1 VLDWLQ
7 HNPDTRHVPVHIVS
21 IDEDNVRAQRS
32 GATSA
37 LIKPAAK
44 ETLDKL
50 FDEIHGSIERR
61 VKRLL
66 IVEDDD
72 THRSHTV
79 DLCAGDDV
87 EITTAAT
94 GAEALAALTR
104 ERFDCM
110 VLDLGL
116 PDISGFQVI
125 EKVQDEVSLRGM
137 PVVVYTAGE
146 LGRRDETRLR
156 KVAKSVVIKDVRSPE
171 RLLEEVTH
179 LLHRVEAE
187 LPAEKRQMLRTA
199 RQVDAQLSGRRVLVV
214 DDDIRNVFA
223 ITAVLERQGM
233 DVVTAETGAEA
244 LAALESRTD
253 IDVALVDVMMPEMDG
268 YETMERIRRLSQYQ
282 RLPMIALTAKA
293 MRGDRER
300 CLEAGASD
308 YISKPVDTEQLLSML
323 RVHLYR

>member
-1 VLDWLQ
+1 
-7 HNPDTRHVPVHIVS
+7 
-21 IDEDNVRAQRS
+21 
-32 GATSA
+32 
-37 LIKPAAK
+37 
-44 ETLDKL
+44 
-50 FDEIHGSIERR
+50 
-61 VKRLL
+61 
-66 IVEDDD
+66 
-72 THRSHTV
+72 
-79 DLCAGDDV
+79 
-87 EITTAAT
+87 
-94 GAEALAALTR
+94 
-104 ERFDCM
+104 
-110 VLDLGL
+110 
-116 PDISGFQVI
+116 
-125 EKVQDEVSLRGM
+125 RGM

-187 LPAEKRQMLRTA
+187 LPAEKRQMLRSA
-199 RQVDAQLSGRRVLVV
+199 RQVDATLSGRRVLVV

-233 DVVTAETGAEA
+233 EVVTAETGAEA

-253 IDVALVDVMMPEMDG
+253 IDIALVDVMMPEMDG
-268 YETMERIRRLSQYQ
+268 YETMERIRRQSQYQ
-282 RLPMIALTAKA
+282 KLPMIALTAKA

>member
-1 VLDWLQ
+1 
-7 HNPDTRHVPVHIVS
+7 
-21 IDEDNVRAQRS
+21 
-32 GATSA
+32 
-37 LIKPAAK
+37 
-44 ETLDKL
+44 
-50 FDEIHGSIERR
+50 
-61 VKRLL
+61 
-66 IVEDDD
+66 
-72 THRSHTV
+72 
-79 DLCAGDDV
+79 
-87 EITTAAT
+87 
-94 GAEALAALTR
+94 
-104 ERFDCM
+104 
-110 VLDLGL
+110 
-116 PDISGFQVI
+116 VI

-137 PVVVYTAGE
+137 PVVIYTAGE

-156 KVAKSVVIKDVRSPE
+156 KVSKSVVIKDVRSPE

-179 LLHRVEAE
+179 LLHRVETE
-187 LPAEKRQMLRTA
+187 LPVEKRQMLRSA
-199 RQVDAQLSGRRVLVV
+199 RQVDNQLAGRRVLVV

-233 DVVTAETGAEA
+233 EVVTAETGAEA
-244 LAALESRTD
+244 LAALESRAD

-282 RLPMIALTAKA
+282 KLPLIALTAKA